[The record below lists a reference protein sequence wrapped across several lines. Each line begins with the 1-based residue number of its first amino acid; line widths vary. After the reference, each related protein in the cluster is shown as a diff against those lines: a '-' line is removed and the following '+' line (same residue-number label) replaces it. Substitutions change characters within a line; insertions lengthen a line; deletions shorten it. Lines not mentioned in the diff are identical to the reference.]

1 MFAVWKMEWGKFNEL
16 YEVYASNTDQAA
28 SFELLNPTYME
39 QLAALGF
46 EVSIEVVDNV
56 IYLHTAEQGADI
68 AVYQTMY
75 DLAQKAFKEMR
86 L

>member
-1 MFAVWKMEWGKFNEL
+1 
-16 YEVYASNTDQAA
+16 
-28 SFELLNPTYME
+28 ME

-56 IYLHTAEQGADI
+56 IYLHTSEQGADI